1 MTDTTVDDDSGFRF
15 YNAKPNATSNTSSNT
30 SSSQSN
36 SRPGRR
42 LKNPLGFYSSYNYQ
56 ISLYLT
62 TPVGMDLFRNTEK
75 KDVSILT
82 NSGNAFLIA
91 QNGGINN
98 QINNTTSSF
107 EKLEYY
113 IDDLVLKTDTA
124 TFNRSGSTNVTAIT
138 FKIIEPYGFSFI
150 TNLNKAKNSFE
161 NNYDLPR
168 NATRLPFLLGIG
180 FLGYDENGNLM
191 SGNQKYEDLV
201 LDPNNLDSTKLF
213 TRYYIIEVTSVK
225 FKIDGK
231 ATVYDI
237 TATAIDQSVALGT
250 KNGFINTLV
259 SINAQTVGSTLSIL
273 MQDLNQ
279 KERNFVSNGIVEYP
293 NVYEIEYI
301 NADKV
306 KDADIVN
313 PKDLDKYRVG
323 SNNAENTTQAGVTDQ
338 APADFNEKTITL
350 EKVSIIQG
358 IAQVV
363 KQSEYM
369 INAIRTV
376 YNSSLQPDTNGQ
388 GNEAVPVPVKTF
400 SWYTLSARISD
411 GKWDKKRKD
420 FVYKITYVIETY
432 DTPVMT
438 HPQANPGVGYYGPH
452 KRYEYWYTG
461 NNSEILEY
469 EQRLDNNYFMVI
481 YDTESDNIATN
492 GPGFDP
498 EISLVPNQAAAGDN
512 TGDRGNN
519 LSIQNAVYETDLS
532 DPKSL
537 AQAKITIL
545 GDPDFLMVDTIE
557 SPAEVYN
564 QFYGADTY
572 TISANGGQ
580 VFIEIDFREA
590 TDYDYTNG
598 TLSINNQ
605 IKFWNYP
612 AEANIQGLSYQVI
625 RVTSNFSNGVFKQ
638 VLDCKMTYQFT
649 NPIIST
655 QENRSESGPTPNNS
669 ATTNGNGWRKDIPE
683 AENLRRQL
691 FDIDNNFGPI
701 PNAELVRR
709 QLFDLDYQSAP
720 ES

>member
-1 MTDTTVDDDSGFRF
+1 MAVSDDAGGTES
-15 YNAKPNATSNTSSNT
+15 TQSSNEN
-30 SSSQSN
+30 SST
-36 SRPGRR
+36 PGRR

-113 IDDLVLKTDTA
+113 IDDLVLKTATA
-124 TFNRSGSTNVTAIT
+124 AFNRSGSTNVTDIT

-191 SGNQKYEDLV
+191 SGNQKYDDLV
-201 LDPNNLDSTKLF
+201 LDPNNLDSNKLF
-213 TRYYIIEVTSVK
+213 TRYYIIEVASIK

-237 TATAIDQSVALGT
+237 TAKAIDQSVALGT

-313 PKDLDKYRVG
+313 PKDLDKYRMG

-469 EQRLDNNYFMVI
+469 EQRLDNNYFMLI

-512 TGDRGNN
+512 TGDRGNS

-612 AEANIQGLSYQVI
+612 EEANIQGLSYQVI

-655 QENRSESGPTPNNS
+655 QENRSGPTPNNS
-669 ATTNGNGWRKDIPE
+669 ATTNGNGWRKDLPE

-691 FDIDNNFGPI
+691 FDIDNNFGPL

>member
-82 NSGNAFLIA
+82 NSKNAFLIA

-98 QINNTTSSF
+98 QINNTTPSF

-113 IDDLVLKTDTA
+113 IDDLVLKTGTA
-124 TFNRSGSTNVTAIT
+124 AFNRSGSTNVTDIT

-168 NATRLPFLLGIG
+168 NATRFPFLLGIG

-191 SGNQKYEDLV
+191 SGNQKYDDLV

-237 TATAIDQSVALGT
+237 TAKAIDQSVALGT

-469 EQRLDNNYFMVI
+469 EQRLDNNYFMLI

-519 LSIQNAVYETDLS
+519 LSIQNFKFV
-532 DPKSL
+532 
-537 AQAKITIL
+537 IL
-545 GDPDFLMVDTIE
+545 
-557 SPAEVYN
+557 
-564 QFYGADTY
+564 
-572 TISANGGQ
+572 
-580 VFIEIDFREA
+580 
-590 TDYDYTNG
+590 
-598 TLSINNQ
+598 
-605 IKFWNYP
+605 
-612 AEANIQGLSYQVI
+612 
-625 RVTSNFSNGVFKQ
+625 
-638 VLDCKMTYQFT
+638 
-649 NPIIST
+649 
-655 QENRSESGPTPNNS
+655 
-669 ATTNGNGWRKDIPE
+669 
-683 AENLRRQL
+683 
-691 FDIDNNFGPI
+691 
-701 PNAELVRR
+701 
-709 QLFDLDYQSAP
+709 
-720 ES
+720 

>member
-1 MTDTTVDDDSGFRF
+1 MAFWDIFKD
-15 YNAKPNATSNTSSNT
+15 
-30 SSSQSN
+30 
-36 SRPGRR
+36 
-42 LKNPLGFYSSYNYQ
+42 KN
-56 ISLYLT
+56 
-62 TPVGMDLFRNTEK
+62 
-75 KDVSILT
+75 
-82 NSGNAFLIA
+82 
-91 QNGGINN
+91 
-98 QINNTTSSF
+98 
-107 EKLEYY
+107 
-113 IDDLVLKTDTA
+113 
-124 TFNRSGSTNVTAIT
+124 
-138 FKIIEPYGFSFI
+138 
-150 TNLNKAKNSFE
+150 
-161 NNYDLPR
+161 
-168 NATRLPFLLGIG
+168 
-180 FLGYDENGNLM
+180 
-191 SGNQKYEDLV
+191 
-201 LDPNNLDSTKLF
+201 
-213 TRYYIIEVTSVK
+213 
-225 FKIDGK
+225 
-231 ATVYDI
+231 
-237 TATAIDQSVALGT
+237 
-250 KNGFINTLV
+250 
-259 SINAQTVGSTLSIL
+259 
-273 MQDLNQ
+273 
-279 KERNFVSNGIVEYP
+279 
-293 NVYEIEYI
+293 
-301 NADKV
+301 
-306 KDADIVN
+306 
-313 PKDLDKYRVG
+313 
-323 SNNAENTTQAGVTDQ
+323 
-338 APADFNEKTITL
+338 DFNEKTITL

-469 EQRLDNNYFMVI
+469 EQRLDNNYFMLI

-537 AQAKITIL
+537 AEAKITIL

-580 VFIEIDFREA
+580 VFIEIDFKEA

-669 ATTNGNGWRKDIPE
+669 ATTSGNGFIPDPGNPNFFRINIPGRSDPLSPDL
-683 AENLRRQL
+683 ATVQAAVRNYVNNLPISDVEN
-691 FDIDNNFGPI
+691 
-701 PNAELVRR
+701 
-709 QLFDLDYQSAP
+709 
-720 ES
+720 

>member
-1 MTDTTVDDDSGFRF
+1 MAVSDDAGGTES
-15 YNAKPNATSNTSSNT
+15 TQSSNEN
-30 SSSQSN
+30 SST
-36 SRPGRR
+36 PGRR

-113 IDDLVLKTDTA
+113 IDDLVLKTATA
-124 TFNRSGSTNVTAIT
+124 AFNRSGSTNVTDIT

-191 SGNQKYEDLV
+191 SGNQKYDDLV
-201 LDPNNLDSTKLF
+201 LDPNNLDSNKLF
-213 TRYYIIEVTSVK
+213 TRYYIIEVASIK

-237 TATAIDQSVALGT
+237 TAKAIDQSVALGT

-323 SNNAENTTQAGVTDQ
+323 SREATTTTQAAVIDQ
-338 APADFNEKTITL
+338 ADPDFNEKTITL

-469 EQRLDNNYFMVI
+469 EQRLDNNYFMLI

-512 TGDRGNN
+512 TGDRGNS

-612 AEANIQGLSYQVI
+612 EEANIQGLSYQVI

-655 QENRSESGPTPNNS
+655 QENRSGPTPNNS
-669 ATTNGNGWRKDIPE
+669 ATTNGNGWRKDLPE

-691 FDIDNNFGPI
+691 FDIDNNFGPL

>member
-1 MTDTTVDDDSGFRF
+1 MAQDDDSGVESTQS
-15 YNAKPNATSNTSSNT
+15 PEQNTNINT
-30 SSSQSN
+30 EN
-36 SRPGRR
+36 RLGRR
-42 LKNPLGFYSSYNYQ
+42 LSNPLGFYSSYNYQ

-62 TPVGMDLFRNTEK
+62 TPVGMDQFRNTEK

-91 QNGGINN
+91 QSGGINN
-98 QINNTTSSF
+98 QISNSALSF
-107 EKLEYY
+107 ENLEYY
-113 IDDLVLKTDTA
+113 IDDLVLKTATA
-124 TFNRSGSTNVTAIT
+124 AFNRSGSTNVTDIT

-150 TNLNKAKNSFE
+150 TNLNNAKNSFE
-161 NNYDLPR
+161 NNNDLPR

-191 SGNQKYEDLV
+191 SGNQQYDDLA
-201 LDPNNLDSTKLF
+201 LDPNNDSNKLF

-237 TATAIDQSVALGT
+237 TAKAIDQSVALGT
-250 KNGFINTLV
+250 KNGFINTLF
-259 SINAQTVGSTLSIL
+259 SSDAGTVGEALTKLR
-273 MQDLNQ
+273 QYLNQ
-279 KERNFVSNGIVEYP
+279 KERNFVTNGIVEYP
-293 NVYEIEYI
+293 NVYEIEYVE
-301 NADKV
+301 ADKV
-306 KDADIVN
+306 KDAAIVN
-313 PKDLDKYRVG
+313 PKDLDKYRAG
-323 SNNAENTTQAGVTDQ
+323 SRNAESTTQAAVTDDD
-338 APADFNEKTITL
+338 PVDFNEKTITL
-350 EKVSIIQG
+350 EKVSIMQG
-358 IAQVV
+358 ITQVV

-376 YNSSLQPDTNGQ
+376 YNSSLESDPNGQ
-388 GNEAVPVPVKTF
+388 GRETVSVPAKTF

-461 NNSEILEY
+461 QNSEILEY
-469 EQRLDNNYFMVI
+469 EQRLDNNYFMLI
-481 YDTESDNIATN
+481 YDTDSTDQILS
-492 GPGFDP
+492 GSGLDP
-498 EISLVPNQAAAGDN
+498 EIPLVPDQAAAGDN
-512 TGDRGNN
+512 TGDRGDN
-519 LSIQNAVYETDLS
+519 LNIQNAVYETDLS
-532 DPKSL
+532 DPKSF

-580 VFIEIDFREA
+580 VFIEIDFKEA
-590 TDYDYTNG
+590 VDYDLNKG

-612 AEANIQGLSYQVI
+612 EEADIQGLSYQVI
-625 RVTSNFSNGVFKQ
+625 RVTSNFSGGVFKQ

-649 NPIIST
+649 NPIISS
-655 QENRSESGPTPNNS
+655 QENRSGPTPNNS
-669 ATTNGNGWRKDIPE
+669 ATTSGNGWRADISDR
-683 AENLRRQL
+683 ENRRRQQVN
-691 FDIDNNFGPI
+691 IDNNFAPLTD
-701 PNAELVRR
+701 AELITQ
-709 QLFDLDYQSAP
+709 QLYGIDNPPSP

>member
-1 MTDTTVDDDSGFRF
+1 MAVSDDAGGTES
-15 YNAKPNATSNTSSNT
+15 TQSSNEN
-30 SSSQSN
+30 SST
-36 SRPGRR
+36 PGRR

-113 IDDLVLKTDTA
+113 IDDLVLKTATA
-124 TFNRSGSTNVTAIT
+124 AFNRSGSTNVTDIT

-191 SGNQKYEDLV
+191 SGNQKYDDLV
-201 LDPNNLDSTKLF
+201 LDPNNLDSNKLF
-213 TRYYIIEVTSVK
+213 TRYYIIEVASIK

-237 TATAIDQSVALGT
+237 TAKAIDQSVALGT

-259 SINAQTVGSTLSIL
+259 SINAQTVGSTLSKL

-313 PKDLDKYRVG
+313 PKDLDKYRMG

-469 EQRLDNNYFMVI
+469 EQRLDNNYFMLI

-492 GPGFDP
+492 GSGFDP

-512 TGDRGNN
+512 TGDRGNS

-545 GDPDFLMVDTIE
+545 GDPDFLMIDTIE

-564 QFYGADTY
+564 QFYGSDTY

-612 AEANIQGLSYQVI
+612 EEANIQGLSYQVI

-655 QENRSESGPTPNNS
+655 QENRSGPTPNNS
-669 ATTNGNGWRKDIPE
+669 ATTNGNGWRKDLPE

-691 FDIDNNFGPI
+691 FDIDNNFGPL

>member
-1 MTDTTVDDDSGFRF
+1 MAVSDDAGGTES
-15 YNAKPNATSNTSSNT
+15 TQSSNEN
-30 SSSQSN
+30 SST
-36 SRPGRR
+36 PGRR

-62 TPVGMDLFRNTEK
+62 TPVGMDLFRETDK

-113 IDDLVLKTDTA
+113 IDDLVLKTATA
-124 TFNRSGSTNVTAIT
+124 AFNRSGSTNVTDIT

-161 NNYDLPR
+161 NNDNLPR

-191 SGNQKYEDLV
+191 SGNQKYDDLV
-201 LDPNNLDSTKLF
+201 LDPNNLDSNKLF

-237 TATAIDQSVALGT
+237 TAKAIDQSVALGT

-259 SINAQTVGSTLSIL
+259 SINAPTVESTLVKL
-273 MQDLNQ
+273 MEDLNQ

-323 SNNAENTTQAGVTDQ
+323 SREATTTTQAAVIDQ
-338 APADFNEKTITL
+338 ADPDFNEKTITL

-388 GNEAVPVPVKTF
+388 GNEAVPVPAKTF

-469 EQRLDNNYFMVI
+469 EQRLDNNYFMLI

-612 AEANIQGLSYQVI
+612 EEANIQGLSYQVI

-638 VLDCKMTYQFT
+638 ILECKMTYQFT

-655 QENRSESGPTPNNS
+655 KENRSGPTPNNS
-669 ATTNGNGWRKDIPE
+669 ATTNGVGFIPDPSNSNFSRFNLPGSSDPLSPAGQLAAVTNYLNNLPE
-683 AENLRRQL
+683 TGVEN
-691 FDIDNNFGPI
+691 
-701 PNAELVRR
+701 
-709 QLFDLDYQSAP
+709 
-720 ES
+720 